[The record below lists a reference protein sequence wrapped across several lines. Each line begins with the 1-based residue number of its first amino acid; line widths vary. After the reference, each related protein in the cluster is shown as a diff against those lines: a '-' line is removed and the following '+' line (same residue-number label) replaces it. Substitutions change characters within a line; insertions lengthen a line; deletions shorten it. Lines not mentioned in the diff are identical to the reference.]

1 MELPLNP
8 FKRAIKAGQV
18 QIGLWSCLASHITV
32 EVLAGA
38 GFDWLLLDCE
48 HSPNDTTMVL
58 SQLQAATEGTAHVVV
73 RPPWNDAVRIKG
85 FLDAGVQ
92 TFLIPYVQNEE
103 EARRAVAA
111 TRYPPRG
118 VRGFAG
124 ATRASRF
131 GRVKDYH
138 ARCEE
143 EICVLVQVE
152 TRAALE
158 NLEAIAKVDGV
169 DGVFIGPGDLS
180 ADMGYLANIAHP
192 EVQKV
197 IAETIGRIKAAG
209 NIPGILLVDE
219 ALARRYLEMGCLF
232 TAVGSDIGILARGA
246 EQLAQRFK
254 KPSEPSA

>member
-1 MELPLNP
+1 MDLPLNS
-8 FKRAIKAGQV
+8 FKRAIKAGRL
-18 QIGLWSCLASHITV
+18 QIGLWSCLSSHITV

-48 HSPNDTTMVL
+48 HSPNDMPMVL
-58 SQLQAATEGTAHVVV
+58 SQLQAATGGTAHVIV

-92 TFLIPYVQNEE
+92 TFLVPYVQNEA
-103 EARRAVAA
+103 EARQAVAA

-131 GRVKDYH
+131 GRIKDYH

-152 TRAALE
+152 TRTAIG
-158 NLEAIAKVDGV
+158 NLEAIAKVEGV

-180 ADMGYLANIAHP
+180 ADMEHLANIPHP
-192 EVQKV
+192 EVQAAIEDAV
-197 IAETIGRIKAAG
+197 GRVKAAG

-219 ALARRYLEMGCLF
+219 KLAHRYIELGCLF
-232 TAVGSDIGILARGA
+232 TAVGADIQILARGA

-254 KPSEPSA
+254 KPS

>member
-1 MELPLNP
+1 MNLPVNT
-8 FKRAIKAGQV
+8 FKRALRAGQH
-18 QIGLWSCLASHITV
+18 QLGLWSTLSSHITV

-38 GFDWLLLDCE
+38 GFDWLLLDTE
-48 HSPNDTTMVL
+48 HSPNELPMVL
-58 SQLQAATEGTAHVVV
+58 SQLQAAAGGTAHPVV
-73 RPPWNDAVRIKG
+73 RPPWNDAVMIKR

-92 TFLIPYVQNEE
+92 TFLIPYVQNEA
-103 EARRAVAA
+103 EARQAVAA

-118 VRGFAG
+118 IRGYAA

-152 TRAALE
+152 TRVALG
-158 NLEAIAKVDGV
+158 NLEAIAKVEGV

-180 ADMGYLANIAHP
+180 ADLGHLAHIADP
-192 EVQKV
+192 EVQAV
-197 IAETIGRIKAAG
+197 IEETIGRIKAAG
-209 NIPGILLVDE
+209 SIPGILIADE
-219 ALARRYLEMGCLF
+219 ALARRYIELGCLF
-232 TAVGSDIGILARGA
+232 TAVGADIGILARGA

-254 KPSEPSA
+254 KPV

>member
-1 MELPLNP
+1 VTDLPLNH
-8 FKRAIKAGQV
+8 FKRAIKAGQR
-18 QIGLWSCLASHITV
+18 QIGLWSCLSSHVTV

-48 HSPNDTTMVL
+48 HSPNDTPMVL
-58 SQLQAATEGTAHVVV
+58 SQLQAATGGTAQVVV

-92 TFLIPYVQNEE
+92 SFLIPYVQNEE

-138 ARCEE
+138 TLGEE

-158 NLEAIAKVDGV
+158 NLEAIAKVEGV

-197 IAETIGRIKAAG
+197 IAETIGRIQAVG

-219 ALARRYLEMGCLF
+219 TLARRYLEMGCLF

-254 KPSEPSA
+254 QSS

>member
-1 MELPLNP
+1 MELPLNH

-18 QIGLWSCLASHITV
+18 QIGLWSCLSSHITV

-38 GFDWLLLDCE
+38 GFDWLVLDCE
-48 HSPNDTTMVL
+48 HSPNEMPMVL
-58 SQLQAATEGTAHVVV
+58 SQLQAASEGTAHVVV

-92 TFLIPYVQNEE
+92 SFLIPYVQNEE
-103 EARRAVAA
+103 EARQAVAA

-131 GRVKDYH
+131 GRIKDYH

-152 TRAALE
+152 TRTALA

-180 ADMGYLANIAHP
+180 ADMGFLGQPGHP
-192 EVQKV
+192 DVTAV
-197 IAETIGRIKAAG
+197 IDDAIGRIVACG
-209 NIPGILLVDE
+209 NRAGILTGDE
-219 ALARRYLEMGCLF
+219 NLARHFIDKGCLF
-232 TAVGSDIGILARGA
+232 TAVGSDVGLLVRSS
-246 EQLAQRFK
+246 EQLAAKFRNL
-254 KPSEPSA
+254 A